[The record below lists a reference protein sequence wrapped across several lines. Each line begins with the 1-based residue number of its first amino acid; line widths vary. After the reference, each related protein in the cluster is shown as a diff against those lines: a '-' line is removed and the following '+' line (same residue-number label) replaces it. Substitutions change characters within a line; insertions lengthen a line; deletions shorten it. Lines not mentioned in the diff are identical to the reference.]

1 MRVPSGAWRSRRVG
15 VLLGGPSAERD
26 VSLVSGREVTGALRR
41 QGYRAVFP
49 IDAGPDLPAQLRKHR
64 IEVVFN
70 ALHGKMGEDG
80 CVQGLLEVMGVPYT
94 GSGVTA
100 SALCMDKVLA
110 KQVLAR
116 NRIPT
121 PEYEVV
127 AGDEPEESRL
137 PLPVVVKPRAEGS
150 SIGVAIVRRREELA
164 PAVREARRFDGDAL
178 VERYVAGRE
187 ITVGVLHGEALGV
200 TEIRP
205 LRGFYDY
212 RTKYTS
218 GMAEH
223 IFPAPL
229 PAALRRKAMRLAA
242 KACAVLGCEGAPRVD
257 MRLSPEQQL
266 YVLEVNTLPGL
277 TPLSLLPEIAA
288 GVGIGFEDLVERMLD
303 GAALRNGAAAAKA
316 WSPREAANG

>member
-1 MRVPSGAWRSRRVG
+1 MKIPSGVWRSRRVG

-80 CVQGLLEVMGVPYT
+80 CVQGLLEVMGLPYT

-116 NRIPT
+116 NRVPT

-127 AGDEPEESRL
+127 TGEGPEQSKL

-150 SIGVAIVRRREELA
+150 SLGVAIVRQPEELA
-164 PAVREARRFDGDAL
+164 PAVQEACQYDGDAI

-187 ITVGVLHGEALGV
+187 ITVGLLHGEALGV

-205 LRGFYDY
+205 LEGFYDY

-218 GMAEH
+218 GLAEH

-229 PAALRRKAMRLAA
+229 PEALRRQALRLAA
-242 KACAVLGCEGAPRVD
+242 KSCAVLGCEGAPRVD
-257 MRLSPEQQL
+257 MRLSPDERL

-288 GVGIGFEDLVERMLD
+288 GVGIDFEELVERMLD
-303 GAALRNGAAAAKA
+303 GAALRNGASAAGT